1 MLKEKVISKELKSCI
16 VSLIGDDIIE
26 FAVKEGCEVELT
38 DVKEMVLTAGELG
51 GGKMFKNLI
60 IAGEYSSMTSEATQY
75 MKSDEA
81 HRYTIADAIVIDS
94 LAQRILGNF
103 YLGIVNKK
111 RPSKLFNSKEKA
123 LGWLK
128 SLN

>member
-1 MLKEKVISKELKSCI
+1 MLKETVISKQLKSCR
-16 VSLIGDDIIE
+16 VSLIGNDIIE
-26 FAVKEGCEVELT
+26 FVVKEGCEVDLA

-51 GGKMFKNLI
+51 GGRMFKNII
-60 IAGEYSSMTSEATQY
+60 IAGKYSSMSSEATLY
-75 MKSDEA
+75 MKTDEA

-103 YLGIVNKK
+103 YLGIVNEK

-123 LGWLK
+123 LNWLK
-128 SLN
+128 SL